1 MPQVMLLVGTRK
13 GAFLVESDA
22 DRRDW
27 RIRGPLCEAW
37 PVYHAIADTSSGAL
51 YAAAASE
58 WHGTVVWRSA
68 DLGETWEHSGQGL
81 TYGEDGPQLTKVSSL
96 TAADGRLFAGAD
108 FPGIFQSDDGGVSW
122 SHFTSL
128 EDQPA
133 REAWMKPD
141 ASPPGRLGVIATM
154 PHPADPRQMWVN
166 VQGFGIFYSDDGG
179 ASWTPRNQGMRADW
193 PLEDPAWGYCV
204 HKLVRSPA
212 DDERMYA
219 QTHVGVYRSPDG
231 GASWTEITEGL
242 PSDFGFPAVAHPHD
256 RDVAYVIP
264 VDPGHGR
271 LVHDGRLAVWRTRD
285 AGDSWQPLTRGLPG
299 RDAHVGV
306 LREGLAVD
314 TLDTPGV
321 YFGTSTGQLFAS
333 ADEGESWSEIASY
346 LPGIASVEAVVW
358 PD

>member
-1 MPQVMLLVGTRK
+1 MARVMLLVGTRK
-13 GAFLVESDA
+13 GLFLLDSDG
-22 DRRDW
+22 DRRAW
-27 RIRGPLCEAW
+27 RLRGPLCEAW
-37 PVYHAIADTSSGAL
+37 PIYHAIADPASGAL

-68 DLGETWEHSGQGL
+68 DLGETWEHSGEGL
-81 TYGEDGPQLTKVSSL
+81 TYGEDGPPLTKVSSL
-96 TAADGRLFAGAD
+96 TAAGGRLLAGAD
-108 FPGIFQSDDGGVSW
+108 YPGVFESVDGGVTW
-122 SHFTSL
+122 SLFTAL

-133 REAWMKPD
+133 RAAWLSPN

-154 PHPADPRQMWVN
+154 PHPADPRRLLVN
-166 VQGFGIFYSDDGG
+166 VQGFGVFLSEDGG
-179 ASWTPRNQGMRADW
+179 ASWAPRNRGLRADW

-204 HKLVRSPA
+204 HKLVMAPT
-212 DDERMYA
+212 DPDRMYA
-219 QTHVGVYRSPDG
+219 QTHCGVHRSRDG
-231 GASWTEITEGL
+231 GATWTEISSGL
-242 PSDFGFPAVAHPHD
+242 PSDFGFPAAAHPHD

-271 LVHDGRLAVWRTRD
+271 LVPGGELAVWRTRD
-285 AGDSWQPLTRGLPG
+285 AGERWERLTHGLPG

-333 ADEGESWSEIASY
+333 ADEGASWTEIARY